1 MMILRFRNN
10 EDHEELL
17 MKVKRMKKFTQELE
31 DCLEEALED
40 TPEYRGGYRKDYD
53 EEGVKSESRYARMGR
68 RGGGR

>member
-40 TPEYRGGYRKDYD
+40 TPEYRGGYRKACSLKPFLKYYYY
-53 EEGVKSESRYARMGR
+53 VP
-68 RGGGR
+68 